1 MYKNYL
7 KIAIRN
13 LFRQKTYSF
22 INLVGLAIGMASCIL
37 ILLWVQD
44 ELSYDRFHQL
54 AERLYRVTDHEKY
67 TTGEE
72 VNFAMNPADLAPTLF
87 ADYPEIKKVARLRRV
102 GSTVVQY
109 DEKSFGE
116 ENLVCVDP
124 VFLEMFTIPFVKGDA
139 NHALSGPSSIIISQ
153 KMAQKYFENENPI
166 GKTIRV
172 DNRLDFQ
179 VTAVMKE
186 IPSNSHLKI
195 DFLTPFQTLK
205 EFGYQIEGW
214 DNWAFTTYVLLDEN
228 IDYHQVAQKIASTCQ
243 RYQKKSMA
251 TLSLQPVPDIHLRS
265 GTMWGIGGTGDIKYV
280 YIFTIIAG
288 FILLLACIN
297 FMNLATARAGN
308 RAKEVGLRK
317 TVGAQKR
324 EIISQFFTESMLYS
338 IISLVFA
345 ILIAMEFLPLFNSL
359 SGKSLGFGIHNSLK
373 IFIFLV
379 GIAVITGI
387 IAGSYPALFL
397 SSFKPVKVLKGTLKS
412 GSKSSLFRKLLV
424 SFQFLLTIVLIIS
437 TIVVN
442 RQLHFIKDQ
451 KLGFDEERVLCVK
464 LHGDLNKKAEF
475 IKSELIK
482 NRHVKDASAVSLLP
496 SQIRRSTIINEWEG
510 KNTDDQ
516 FLIYLL
522 SADFDF
528 AKTMQIEMV
537 KGRYFSREFLTD
549 TSEGIIINEAAV
561 RAMGMKSPLGKKLFD
576 NRIIGVTK
584 DFHFT
589 SLHSK
594 IGPLAIYFDPREIRY
609 LLVKVNPGNL
619 GTSVQSIENDWH
631 KIVPGLPFEYHF
643 LDDQINDLY
652 HAEQQAGKVI
662 NSFSLL
668 ALFVACLGLFGLA
681 SFTAEQRTKE
691 IGIRKVLGATVTGIV
706 MLLSKE
712 FTRYVL
718 LANII
723 AWPIAWFVASKWLN
737 SFAYRIDIAWWFF
750 FLAGGLAFLIAILTV
765 ITQAVKAAVA
775 NPVDS
780 LKYE

>member
-1 MYKNYL
+1 MFKNYL

-13 LFRQKTYSF
+13 LTKNKIYSF
-22 INLVGLAIGMASCIL
+22 INIVGLAIGMASCIL

-44 ELSYDRFHQL
+44 ELSYDRFYQL
-54 AERLYRVTDHEKY
+54 ADRLYRVTDHEKY

-72 VNFAMNPADLAPTLF
+72 INFTMNPADLAPMLL
-87 ADYPEIKKVARLRRV
+87 ADFPEIKKVARLRRV

-109 DEKSFGE
+109 DEKFFSE
-116 ENLVCVDP
+116 ENMVCVDP
-124 VFLEMFTIPFVKGDA
+124 VFLEMFTIPFVKGNA

-195 DFLTPFQTLK
+195 DFLTPFQTLR

-228 IDYHQVAQKIASTCQ
+228 IDYHQVAQKIANTCQ
-243 RYQKKSMA
+243 RYQKKSSA

-265 GTMWGIGGTGDIKYV
+265 GTIWGIGGTGDIKYV

-317 TVGAQKR
+317 TVGARRR
-324 EIISQFFTESMLYS
+324 EIINQFFTESMLYS

-345 ILIAMEFLPLFNSL
+345 ILIAMEFLPLFNSI
-359 SGKSLGFGIHNSLK
+359 SGKNLGLGIRNSLK
-373 IFIFLV
+373 IFLFLV
-379 GIAVITGI
+379 GIAAITGI

-397 SSFKPVKVLKGTLKS
+397 SSFRPVKVLKGTLKS

-442 RQLHFIKDQ
+442 RQLHFIKGQ
-451 KLGFDEERVLCVK
+451 KLGFDKERVLCVK
-464 LHGDLNKKAEF
+464 LHGDLNKKAEV

-482 NRHVKDASAVSLLP
+482 NPHVKDASAVSLLP
-496 SQIRRSTIINEWEG
+496 AQIRRSTIISEWEG
-510 KNTDDQ
+510 RNTDDQ

-528 AKTMQIEMV
+528 AKTMKIEMV

-576 NRIIGVTK
+576 NRIIGVMK
-584 DFHFT
+584 DFNFT

-619 GTSVQSIENDWH
+619 GTSVQSIENEWH
-631 KIVPGLPFEYHF
+631 RIVPGFPFEYNF
-643 LDDQINDLY
+643 LDDQIDELY
-652 HAEQQAGKVI
+652 HAEQQVGRVI
-662 NSFSLL
+662 NTFSLL
-668 ALFVACLGLFGLA
+668 ALFVACLGLFGMA
-681 SFTAEQRTKE
+681 SYTAEQRTKE
-691 IGIRKVLGATVTGIV
+691 VGIRKVHGATVPGIV
-706 MLLSKE
+706 MLLSRE

-718 LANII
+718 FANIA
-723 AWPIAWFVASKWLN
+723 AWPIAYYTMNKWLQE
-737 SFAYRIDIAWWFF
+737 FAYRIDLTIWPFL
-750 FLAGGLAFLIAILTV
+750 LAGLSAFVIALLTV
-765 ITQAVKAAVA
+765 SWQAIRAATA
-775 NPVDS
+775 NPVES
-780 LKYE
+780 LRYE